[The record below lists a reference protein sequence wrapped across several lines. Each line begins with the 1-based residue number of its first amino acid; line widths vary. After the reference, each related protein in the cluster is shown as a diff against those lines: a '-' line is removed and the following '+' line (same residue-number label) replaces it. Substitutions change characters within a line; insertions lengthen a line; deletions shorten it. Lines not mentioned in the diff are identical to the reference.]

1 MTTTEFPSV
10 PERRAG
16 PEPHAP
22 RGRIHA
28 LQGPF
33 EPIGARGRVESTR
46 RQGHPVGT
54 PAFQSSACAT
64 AQAFD
69 HKTSVPA
76 GKTSERR
83 EDQRTARRQ
92 AHGEKA
98 SAPGAPGT
106 RTPNLTAPTGPTPSV
121 RQPSSHPPALQRK
134 HLTTR
139 LAFPQERQA
148 DGRKTSGPQ
157 EDQRIT
163 GGPVRQECGNATY
176 PATLTV
182 GTADPGKG
190 THLLIILSLYRL
202 IDRRCSSPPEL
213 VLAYRGRPPVGRP

>member
-1 MTTTEFPSV
+1 MFRKGGRAPNPMHQEDVFMHYRDPSS
-10 PERRAG
+10 R
-16 PEPHAP
+16 
-22 RGRIHA
+22 
-28 LQGPF
+28 
-33 EPIGARGRVESTR
+33 
-46 RQGHPVGT
+46 
-54 PAFQSSACAT
+54 
-64 AQAFD
+64 
-69 HKTSVPA
+69 
-76 GKTSERR
+76 SERG
-83 EDQRTARRQ
+83 
-92 AHGEKA
+92 GESKA
-98 SAPGAPGT
+98 PADRA
-106 RTPNLTAPTGPTPSV
+106 TPPV
-121 RQPSSHPPALQRK
+121 RQPYSHPPALQRK
-134 HLTTR
+134 PLTTR

-148 DGRKTSGPQ
+148 DGRKTNGPQ